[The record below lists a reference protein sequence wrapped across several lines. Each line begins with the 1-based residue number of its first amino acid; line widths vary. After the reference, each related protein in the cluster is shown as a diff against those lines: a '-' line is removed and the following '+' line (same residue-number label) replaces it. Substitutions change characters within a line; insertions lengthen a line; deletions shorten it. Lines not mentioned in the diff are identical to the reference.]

1 MAALNII
8 MNKKLMLPIKAP
20 TAIDGEYL
28 ARAARNPARLSKAV
42 WKLRGHG
49 FTEREILQALVNAK
63 TVISPLRFRG
73 GA

>member
-1 MAALNII
+1 MS
-8 MNKKLMLPIKAP
+8 KKFKLPNKAP
-20 TAIDGEYL
+20 TAIDGEHL